1 MIFFIHMLYQL
12 FLRSVAKMLSINDSR
27 RFVMVSEGLPVLAG
41 SLTVGQKPQQ
51 WRHVRTLYS
60 PLDRQRTESSQ
71 EPSARYER
79 DKSATIYSFHPL
91 NISKIKSWG
100 PSIQIACGGKL
111 HHRHN
116 RQPFKVLPL

>member
-1 MIFFIHMLYQL
+1 
-12 FLRSVAKMLSINDSR
+12 
-27 RFVMVSEGLPVLAG
+27 MVSEGLPVLG
-41 SLTVGQKPQQ
+41 WSLTVGQNPQQ

-71 EPSARYER
+71 EPNARYER

-100 PSIQIACGGKL
+100 PSIQIKSLWGKTSS
-111 HHRHN
+111 
-116 RQPFKVLPL
+116 QAQQTAIEGFAPLS